1 MENKQEALERTRL
14 RNVYYIIING
24 LIKDIFQEGVLE
36 NVLCVLFLESVRFAG
51 WVSVRSWYS
60 ARRYKKYCPLCGG
73 QYFYRIIMT
82 EKL

>member
-1 MENKQEALERTRL
+1 MERTRL

-51 WVSVRSWYS
+51 WASVRPGT
-60 ARRYKKYCPLCGG
+60 APGG
-73 QYFYRIIMT
+73 IKNTAPYVAGSIFYRIIMT